1 VRGGAVAAGVGL
13 VGLPGGEA
21 IGGSLAGEEKGGGRT
36 LSRHEERFPA
46 SCRARSRRRSYSA
59 SEEEV
64 DWWLN
69 AEWVVRRVFEERE
82 RKAYRRSL
90 IG

>member
-1 VRGGAVAAGVGL
+1 MFWGG
-13 VGLPGGEA
+13 GG
-21 IGGSLAGEEKGGGRT
+21 EKGGGRT

-69 AEWVVRRVFEERE
+69 AERVFRGVFEERE
-82 RKAYRRSL
+82 GRKAYRRSL
-90 IG
+90 VG